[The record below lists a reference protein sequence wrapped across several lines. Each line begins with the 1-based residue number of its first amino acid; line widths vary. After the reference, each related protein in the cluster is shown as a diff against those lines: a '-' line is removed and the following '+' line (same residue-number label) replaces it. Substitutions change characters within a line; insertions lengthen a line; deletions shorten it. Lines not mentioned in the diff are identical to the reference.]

1 MDHDIARAIPSVLR
15 HLPPASAAELGRIA
29 GTRPAR
35 TSRHG
40 SAVSS
45 AFRGLSGTDLAAVV
59 RSAVDAVDVTASPD
73 LVGHLVAR
81 QGEFGF
87 LASGTES
94 AESLAVRLLDV
105 CHPGATDLVVEHVFR
120 LVHDSAI
127 APLLAVGP
135 EHTDEA
141 DIAGLH
147 GAAHLAL
154 CAATAAA
161 LLRALDTDFARAAIV
176 GTALG
181 AAALLLRDRPMPAGY
196 AAALRAKRR
205 AEFAYP
211 AWTPSANPT
220 VRDHLF
226 ALADGPVPDTA
237 DFSANGL
244 VAVVPGGVLVR
255 TGIAEG
261 HVPVSLSLVAEPW
274 PETDL
279 TGWDEVVEVSWH
291 AEVGDA
297 RIGGQVVTPPWP
309 GDLRVLVLAT
319 GRDDGVDEGY
329 SVRVWPAPA
338 AETVV
343 GKLTDRLGHRLR
355 GEPEPPVVVPPEKDH
370 WWVEKSVFQ
379 VAVTVTAVVGLS
391 AEEVLEVFGVDAETG
406 SMAEARVG
414 EINQWIAVSEADG
427 VVVVFEDSGFAA
439 TRDEVLQRLS
449 RNGKAASAYWNVNAG
464 TRLSFARDGEVLAS
478 FEPGP
483 CPSDDP
489 EVRAAFDPF
498 DFVDRRH
505 RDAKMVAA
513 VARFTGRT
521 ITEADF
527 DAVEVAHFTAE

>member
-1 MDHDIARAIPSVLR
+1 VDHDIARAIPLVLR
-15 HLPPASAAELGRIA
+15 HIPAASAVDLGRLA
-29 GTRPAR
+29 GAR
-35 TSRHG
+35 QARAPRRG

-45 AFRGLSGTDLAAVV
+45 AFRGLSGTDVAAAV

-81 QGEFGF
+81 QGEFGY
-87 LASGTES
+87 LTSSTES
-94 AESLAVRLLDV
+94 EESLSLRLLDI

-120 LVHDSAI
+120 LVHDPGI

-141 DIAGLH
+141 DIAGRH

-154 CAATAAA
+154 CAATSAA

-196 AAALRAKRR
+196 AAAVRAKRQ
-205 AEFAYP
+205 AEYVYP
-211 AWTPSANPT
+211 GWSSATPVVSGH
-220 VRDHLF
+220 RF

-244 VAVVPGGVLVR
+244 VTVVPGGVLVR
-255 TGIAEG
+255 TGVAEG
-261 HVPVSLSLVAEPW
+261 YVSASLSVVAEPW
-274 PETDL
+274 PEIDL
-279 TGWDEVVEVSWH
+279 TGWDEVVEVSWR
-291 AEVGDA
+291 AEVGEAGFDG
-297 RIGGQVVTPPWP
+297 RGVTPPWP
-309 GDLRVLVLAT
+309 GDLRVLVQAT
-319 GRDDGVDEGY
+319 GRDDGVDERY
-329 SVRVWPAPA
+329 WVRVWLAPA

-343 GKLTDRLGHRLR
+343 HKLTDRLGHRLR
-355 GEPEPPVVVPPEKDH
+355 GEPEPPVVVAPERDH
-370 WWVEKSVFQ
+370 WWVEKSAFQ
-379 VAVTVTAVVGLS
+379 VAATVTAVVGLS
-391 AEEVLEVFGVDAETG
+391 VAEVLEVFGVDAETG

-414 EINQWIAVSEADG
+414 GIYQWIAVGEVDG
-427 VVVVFEDSGFAA
+427 VVVVFEDNGFAG
-439 TRDEVLQRLS
+439 TRDEVLHRLS
-449 RNGKAASAYWNVNAG
+449 RNGKAASAYWNVNAV

-505 RDAKMVAA
+505 RDAKLVAA